1 MSNNHHGCPALSQK
15 DWSSHPSLSHSVTG
29 RGLPWECCDFGL
41 DYSQQQ
47 RQTLK
52 GGWRERERESEQ
64 ERESESVLPC
74 PRATKMNKA
83 LCVQGVWSPM
93 ELFGRQFLCYI
104 SLLKFFMR
112 FSERR

>member
-52 GGWRERERESEQ
+52 GAGSLAINSSLKGKMCIHFLTYNIKCNLKYETVEIKHISNM
-64 ERESESVLPC
+64 
-74 PRATKMNKA
+74 TKYKHA
-83 LCVQGVWSPM
+83 LS
-93 ELFGRQFLCYI
+93 Y
-104 SLLKFFMR
+104 LLKYFWKIFF
-112 FSERR
+112 SLKP